1 MRFSA
6 TTMVMAVMTVAA
18 FMMGTALLSTREHQA
33 GSVNTYIAVHFIAC
47 SLFLSLFL
55 SFFLPLPFVSL
66 LPCFSL
72 FYLRVYV
79 VLSQPWIPT
88 AFARLRCT
96 VFVCLRRI
104 AAFWASPL
112 FQAHTPLLSKCIL
125 FHLFYI
131 FGSCRS
137 RMLYQAIVTRRHY
150 RTTLDPPLARALL
163 ATIVAFTARLWV
175 RQPATSL
182 HNTTSIYRYIIYC
195 QSIIKRR
202 VRMYHSY

>member
-47 SLFLSLFL
+47 SLFLSFSLFFSTSPFCISSLVFL
-55 SFFLPLPFVSL
+55 SFICAFMWYFRNRGYLPPSRGCAARCLYVCGGSQHFEHPL
-66 LPCFSL
+66 CFRHIHRISQS
-72 FYLRVYV
+72 VY
-79 VLSQPWIPT
+79 S
-88 AFARLRCT
+88 
-96 VFVCLRRI
+96 
-104 AAFWASPL
+104 SD
-112 FQAHTPLLSKCIL
+112 IL
-125 FHLFYI
+125 YI

-150 RTTLDPPLARALL
+150 RTTLDSPLARALL

-175 RQPATSL
+175 RQPATSP
-182 HNTTSIYRYIIYC
+182 HNTTSIYRYIYC

-202 VRMYHSY
+202 VRMYHS